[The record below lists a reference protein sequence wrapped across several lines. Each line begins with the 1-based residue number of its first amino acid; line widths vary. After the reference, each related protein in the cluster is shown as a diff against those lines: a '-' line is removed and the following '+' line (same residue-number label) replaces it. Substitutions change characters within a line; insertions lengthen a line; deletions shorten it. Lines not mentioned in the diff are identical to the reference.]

1 MTEVVEAS
9 AHARAFQSIARQ
21 NALWWPALCGR
32 NTLLRTSA
40 SSIRSRSG
48 QVFSA
53 AYEKEFAIGGLFL
66 VCADTW
72 SIFSLKCFAFQN
84 IRPVISRKKRIFPLT
99 FGREALCRRFV
110 FHLFQGQ
117 PACVTGGRLPAGKR
131 SRLRSAASSRIKCVG
146 GRMGGLGG
154 REPPCAPARGFPS
167 PQQSPL
173 TYICSA
179 AKSARR
185 AKREPSALSMARRF
199 RRRAASSHMTMTPS
213 KKASTAGRTSSSV
226 FRAAA

>member
-53 AYEKEFAIGGLFL
+53 AYEKEPAIGGLFL

-72 SIFSLKCFAFQN
+72 SIFSLKCFAFQT
-84 IRPVISRKKRIFPLT
+84 IRPVVSRKKRGFSAH
-99 FGREALCRRFV
+99 FGPGGAVPPPCV
-110 FHLFQGQ
+110 SLFSK
-117 PACVTGGRLPAGKR
+117 LKR
-131 SRLRSAASSRIKCVG
+131 SGVHQRAARLRYRGTVAGWKAVASPQCCILPNKARWGKDG
-146 GRMGGLGG
+146 GPGGKGTPLRASQGG
-154 REPPCAPARGFPS
+154 SLPPNSWSIFSLKRCAFQTIRPVVLRKKRGFSAHFGPGGAVPPPRVS
-167 PQQSPL
+167 PFSKL
-173 TYICSA
+173 
-179 AKSARR
+179 
-185 AKREPSALSMARRF
+185 KRS
-199 RRRAASSHMTMTPS
+199 TP
-213 KKASTAGRTSSSV
+213 
-226 FRAAA
+226 